1 MCVGRVAGSTQMMSS
16 DVMVSPLPQPTLM
29 TGDASHRRHGDDDA
43 SHHGRHGG
51 RRPAPVHSSC
61 LVLLSSVSAHQQAIN
76 VMRCHG
82 DRVVTASNDHTLKVC
97 SSCDECAV
105 CTSFVVII
113 DSGRRSLCKVSCS

>member
-1 MCVGRVAGSTQMMSS
+1 MMSS

-29 TGDASHRRHGDDDA
+29 TRDSSHDDASHRRHGDDDA

-97 SSCDECAV
+97 SSCDQCAV
-105 CTSFVVII
+105 CMSFIVII
-113 DSGRRSLCKVSCS
+113 DSGLRSLWKVCCS